1 MQFFNSAEN
10 YGLIAKL
17 SHWLIAA
24 LIIALLGIGW
34 WMVDLNYYDPWY
46 HEALTWHKS
55 LGLIAGIVV
64 IFKLIS
70 NLIDV
75 SPEPQ
80 ASLSS
85 FERIA
90 SRFVHYFLRLTML
103 VIPVTGYLI
112 STSEGAVIDVFN
124 WFSVPVLLEINDR
137 ARDIAIE
144 VHYYLAY
151 ATLALVM
158 LHIAAALKHQF
169 IDHKGTLKRIL

>member
-1 MQFFNSAEN
+1 MQFFSSAEN

-17 SHWLIAA
+17 SHWLIAV

-55 LGLIAGIVV
+55 LGLIVGFVV
-64 IFKLIS
+64 IFKLFS
-70 NLIDV
+70 DLVNA

-103 VIPVTGYLI
+103 VIPATGYLI
-112 STSEGAVIDVFN
+112 STSEGAVIDVFD
-124 WFSVPVLLEINDR
+124 WFSVPVLLEVNNRI
-137 ARDIAIE
+137 RDIAIE
-144 VHYYLAY
+144 FHYYFAY
-151 ATLALVM
+151 ATLALVV

-169 IDHKGTLKRIL
+169 IDHKGTLKRML